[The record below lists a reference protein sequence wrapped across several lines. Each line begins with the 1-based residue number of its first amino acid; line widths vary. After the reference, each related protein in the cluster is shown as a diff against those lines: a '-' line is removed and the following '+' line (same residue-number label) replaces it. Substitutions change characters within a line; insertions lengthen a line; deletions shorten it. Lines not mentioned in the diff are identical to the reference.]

1 MPDGSEPVPP
11 ASGGPALRDSGREGG
26 PPGLPAL
33 RAIDF
38 CAVALAVVAV
48 EMVGL
53 HEMRRLRIDPL
64 SLESIK
70 ATLVIRA
77 AQIAAMLVPLALIRG
92 VGPSAL
98 GLRRG
103 NWRQALTWAGAVSV
117 LLMAGFGLVAIA
129 YGLSSG
135 GNLVRD
141 AFGRSPLAAAT
152 GGTRLAIL
160 AGMVV
165 VGPLAEELFF
175 RGGLHAVLRRSF
187 PPLQT
192 ILVTSL
198 FFAAAHAGGTP
209 FPVIPFIG
217 GIAFSTLYEK
227 TGTLLA
233 PVLVHAAGNLSILL
247 VPIMVAS

>member
-1 MPDGSEPVPP
+1 M
-11 ASGGPALRDSGREGG
+11 
-26 PPGLPAL
+26 
-33 RAIDF
+33 
-38 CAVALAVVAV
+38 
-48 EMVGL
+48 
-53 HEMRRLRIDPL
+53 
-64 SLESIK
+64 
-70 ATLVIRA
+70 
-77 AQIAAMLVPLALIRG
+77 
-92 VGPSAL
+92 
-98 GLRRG
+98 
-103 NWRQALTWAGAVSV
+103 SV
-117 LLMAGFGLVAIA
+117 LLLAGFGLVAVA

-198 FFAAAHAGGTP
+198 FFAAAHAGRTP

-217 GIAFSTLYEK
+217 GLAFSALYEK

-233 PVLVHAAGNLSILL
+233 PVLVHAAGNLAILL
-247 VPIMVAS
+247 VPIMVSY